1 MRSWFVCF
9 GMFAF
14 VAVCMAVGAGE
25 LLADGGGSSVTFT
38 PIVDLSGIFSSLT
51 GVVSTIVAAAI
62 TLALGIWGTR
72 YLFRLVK
79 SMGR

>member
-1 MRSWFVCF
+1 MRSWLFCL
-9 GMFAF
+9 GMFVF
-14 VAVCMAVGAGE
+14 VMVCMTVGAGE
-25 LLADGGGSSVTFT
+25 LLADGGSSVSFT